1 MDEDVTP
8 PLFKCFI
15 CEGPE
20 TQAERLIRVTPKG
33 YSTLLK
39 YVETVDVAILERMK
53 EDENEGKLGYHK
65 ICKNDLYNTFVE
77 VTKKSSQASNA
88 ERESVKLKQRR
99 ICTQICAP
107 TTCSSTNTQSVQLPY
122 KNVCILCN

>member
-39 YVETVDVAILERMK
+39 YAETVDVAILECMK

-77 VTKKSSQASNA
+77 VSKKSSRASN
-88 ERESVKLKQRR
+88 SHR
-99 ICTQICAP
+99 ISLRFTRTTSGSLENAFRHYCADIHA
-107 TTCSSTNTQSVQLPY
+107 PY
-122 KNVCILCN
+122 VR